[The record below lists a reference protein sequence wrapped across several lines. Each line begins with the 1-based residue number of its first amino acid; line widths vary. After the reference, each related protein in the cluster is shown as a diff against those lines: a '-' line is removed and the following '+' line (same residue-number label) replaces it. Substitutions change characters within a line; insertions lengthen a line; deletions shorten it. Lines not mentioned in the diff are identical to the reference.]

1 MAFPMLVTSLGIVT
15 EDKPEQPENA
25 PTPILVTLLG
35 IVVFLHSAINVLDD
49 VSIIASQ
56 LSRES

>member
-1 MAFPMLVTSLGIVT
+1 MLVTSLGIVT

-35 IVVFLHSAINVLDD
+35 IVVFLHPAINVLDD